1 MKCGGA
7 KEIGRW
13 EHIGGT
19 WEGGRE
25 EVSDGL
31 MRGSQEWGPQSAAAT
46 DG

>member
-7 KEIGRW
+7 KEIGRQ
-13 EHIGGT
+13 EQVGET

-25 EVSDGL
+25 KESDGL
-31 MRGSQEWGPQSAAAT
+31 TRGSQGWGPQSAAAT